1 MRTVEIAGKKYEIR
15 NKYEITHKACRRVEL
30 LIPTLFFDSLDMAK
44 LAGEI
49 KDTNPKKS
57 KNIEKEIFSELLKNT
72 EKFVEFIQMMN
83 FDDSIKQIM
92 GVMLT
97 TDLEYSQIIELPQ
110 LTFLEFVKATKEE
123 IGSYEDFTNGLGI
136 NIESN
141 LDSILSTMTDM
152 QKKEG

>member
-1 MRTVEIAGKKYEIR
+1 MKTIKVAGKEYEIR

-30 LIPTLFFDSLDMAK
+30 LIPTLFFDTLDMAK
-44 LAGEI
+44 LAGKI
-49 KDTNPKKS
+49 KDTNTKKS
-57 KNIEKEIFSELLKNT
+57 KSIEKEIFSELLKNT

-83 FDDSIKQIM
+83 FDESIKQIM

-97 TDLEYSQIIELPQ
+97 TDLEYYQIIELPQ

-123 IGSYEDFTNGLGI
+123 IGSYEDFTSGLGI

-141 LDSILSTMTDM
+141 SDSILGAMTDM
-152 QKKEG
+152 QKKKG